1 MIYMFLYTLKGEQKR
16 SENVRGT
23 TSQTTNNKTTFAKTR
38 LNDLSQIKVALLGF
52 PKKISFTKM

>member
-1 MIYMFLYTLKGEQKR
+1 MFLYTLKGEQKR

-23 TSQTTNNKTTFAKTR
+23 TSETTTTFAKAR

-52 PKKISFTKM
+52 PRKISFTKM